1 MNKKKGPK
9 RRKKAA
15 KKKIK
20 RRLEDNPLLRH
31 QSTMSDLFPKDKN
44 IPLGKL
50 RVNGLEH
57 SGKMLPKAP
66 LAEHKFSAPPTSG
79 SSNWVQIG
87 PTAIPG
93 GQTLSTYYYP
103 DFSRQRPTTAIVTG
117 RVTAIVVDPTDPKI
131 IYLGVAQGGVW
142 KTIDG
147 GRNWAAKSDNEISLA
162 IGALAMDPTNHL
174 ILYAGTGEGNYAGD
188 SYYGNGLLKTTDGGE
203 TWSLYGNDT
212 LNLARFSR
220 LAVNPMTPE
229 IVFAAITSSD
239 NPRVASGVYRSTDG
253 GVNWTRM
260 KTGLPSM
267 RNQGA
272 TDIVLDPTNPNIAY
286 AAFYGSG
293 IYKTTQAN
301 TDDPLWTKLSV
312 TGLNSNAFSRI
323 SLGISPS
330 SPQIIYALVA
340 DNSSNDY
347 IVNKFYRTIDGGNS
361 WRSIPLPGRASSSPW
376 EDNSIGGQGFYN
388 LNVAVAPTTPDIVYL
403 SGVSL
408 WKAVRNSA
416 TDNWSITDIGKP
428 IHPDNH
434 AFAFDPTNDLVIY
447 AGNDGGIYKSTD
459 GGNSWSDVINE
470 GLCITQFEF
479 MAPHPNSDA
488 LVLAGT
494 QDNGTIQFRNN
505 PAFYFSAYGDGGF
518 TAIDPSEPNIFLH
531 QYIHTNLYRS
541 EKAGKIDSWR
551 DIEYSLSGSRCLFYA
566 PFVLDQSNPKN
577 IAFGADRIFLDTNQ
591 GLSRWL
597 ISITL
602 PNISGDLVSAINY
615 VKSDLIYVGT
625 DGGKV
630 YCLTKEENQW
640 KARAIHASPLPQGMH
655 IWDVATLPGDINTVI
670 VVMAGYYSNDDYGGH
685 VWRGSVPTT
694 GVAQWV
700 DISGER
706 STQGRLPNVPVNAI
720 AIEEDTPQ
728 TMYIGTDTGVFRTNN
743 GGVAWTPFNEG
754 LPNSAVY
761 DMRIHMPTRLLR
773 IVTHGRGMW
782 ERKLDVQ
789 TMSDIDLFVRD
800 NLMDTGRLTPS
811 PLNVS
816 AAFDDTLQRVSL
828 GDVLTWSMC
837 ADIKVDAL
845 EGFPPSYQM
854 NVEDVDYIAFESR
867 LYHRDPKRG
876 RINRVYVQ
884 VHNRGIKSADNVSIK
899 ILYADISA
907 GYPDLP
913 PDFWTAFPGNSAD
926 TTKWKPIGEAKVLPS
941 PPKTLTNTEPTILA
955 WEWTTPSNVSDYL
968 GLIVILDSP
977 ADPIPGAN
985 KIFNIAELVR
995 TEKHVGLKDL
1005 SVINV

>member
-1 MNKKKGPK
+1 MKKKGLK

-20 RRLEDNPLLRH
+20 KRLEDNPLLRH
-31 QSTMSDLFPKDKN
+31 RSTMSDLFPKDKK

-50 RVNGLEH
+50 RVNALERT
-57 SGKMLPKAP
+57 GKMLPKTP
-66 LAEHKFSAPPTSG
+66 LVEHKFSAPPTSG
-79 SSNWVQIG
+79 ASNWVQIG
-87 PTAIPG
+87 PTAVPG

-103 DFSRQRPTTAIVTG
+103 NFTRERPTTAIVTG
-117 RVTAIVVDPTDPKI
+117 RVTAIIVDPSDPKI
-131 IYLGVAQGGVW
+131 IYLGAAQGGIW

-147 GRNWAAKSDNEISLA
+147 GRNWATKSDNETSLA

-174 ILYAGTGEGNYAGD
+174 TLYAGTGEGNYAGD

-212 LNLARFSR
+212 FSLARFSR
-220 LAVNPMTPE
+220 LAVNPVTPE

-239 NPRVASGVYRSTDG
+239 DPRVASGVYRSTDG
-253 GVNWTRM
+253 GANWTRM

-272 TDIVLDPTNPNIAY
+272 TDIVLDPTNPNVAY

-301 TDDPLWTKLSV
+301 ADDPLWTKLSV
-312 TGLNSNAFSRI
+312 TGLNPNRFSRI

-330 SPQIIYALVA
+330 SPQTIYALVA
-340 DNSSNDY
+340 DNSNDS
-347 IVNKFYRTIDGGNS
+347 IINKFYRTIDGGNS

-403 SGVSL
+403 SGISL
-408 WKAVRNSA
+408 WKAVRNTA

-459 GGNSWSDVINE
+459 GGNSWSDAINE

-479 MAPHPNSDA
+479 MAQHTNSDA

-518 TAIDPSEPNIFLH
+518 TAIDPNEPNVFLH
-531 QYIHTNLYRS
+531 QYTYTNLYRS
-541 EKAGKIDSWR
+541 DKAGKIDSWR

-577 IAFGADRIFLDTNQ
+577 IAFGADRIFLDTKQ
-591 GLSRWL
+591 GLNRWPT
-597 ISITL
+597 SITL

-615 VKSDLIYVGT
+615 VKSDLIYAGT
-625 DGGKV
+625 DDGKV
-630 YCLTKEENQW
+630 YCLTKKENQW
-640 KARAIHASPLPQGMH
+640 TARAIHASPLPQGMH

-670 VVMAGYYSNDDYGGH
+670 VVMAGYYYNDDYGGH

-694 GVAQWV
+694 GVAQWI

-706 STQGRLPNVPVNAI
+706 GTQGRLPNIPVNAI
-720 AIEEDTPQ
+720 AIEEDAPQ

-743 GGVAWTPFNEG
+743 RGVTWTPFNEG

-761 DMRIHMPTRLLR
+761 DMRIHMPARLLR

-811 PLNVS
+811 PLNIP
-816 AAFDDTLQRVSL
+816 AAFDDPFQHVSL
-828 GDVLTWSMC
+828 GDALSWSMC

-854 NVEDVDYIAFESR
+854 NIEDVDYIAFESR
-867 LYHRDPKRG
+867 LYHRNPKRG

-884 VHNRGIKSADNVSIK
+884 VHNRGIKSADNVTVK

-907 GYPDLP
+907 GYPNLP
-913 PDFWTAFPGNSAD
+913 TDFWTAFPGNSAD
-926 TTKWKPIGEAKVLPS
+926 TSKWKPIGEAKVLPS

-955 WEWTTPSNVSDYL
+955 WEWTTPPSVADHL
-968 GLIVILDSP
+968 GLMVILDSP

-985 KIFNIAELVR
+985 KIFNVAELVR
-995 TEKHVGLKDL
+995 NEKHVGLKDL
-1005 SVINV
+1005 SVVNV